1 LPHQRI
7 HFLFIN
13 STSEVI
19 KRVQMMGITLEER
32 MALKR
37 AKTKGMRKDSMKA
50 KSKDIKQDILEGYME
65 ECLLVHFP

>member
-32 MALKR
+32 MVLKR
-37 AKTKGMRKDSMKA
+37 AMIKDMRKDSMKER
-50 KSKDIKQDILEGYME
+50 SRDIKQDILEGYME
-65 ECLLVHFP
+65 ECSLVHFP